1 MTASGFRVP
10 ALALPFEEL
19 EVAVLVGLGDVL
31 KVEPA
36 VSASVFSGLLPLGL
50 ALVVGDGDVEPA
62 RGDADTIAHA
72 RRWRLSRRRLGRSAR
87 EVR

>member
-1 MTASGFRVP
+1 M
-10 ALALPFEEL
+10 ALPFEEL

-72 RRWRLSRRRLGRSAR
+72 RRWRLSRRRLSRSAR